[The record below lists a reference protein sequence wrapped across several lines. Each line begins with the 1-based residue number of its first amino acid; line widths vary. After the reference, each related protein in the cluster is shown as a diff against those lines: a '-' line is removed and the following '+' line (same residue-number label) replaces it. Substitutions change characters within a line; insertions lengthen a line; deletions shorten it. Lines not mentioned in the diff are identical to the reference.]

1 MAISSTQLTRSPRS
15 RARGVLAALGPD
27 GVLSAVALV
36 VVGTLVARVDGLVV
50 PVATFVPYAVLGAAL
65 VATSALVQRSR
76 RVVRVWIPFVFLYL
90 CYRALRGVLLLIPDA
105 AGRHAQLK
113 AADELLFGVSP
124 AWAMEPYATPW
135 LTELLAYAYATMFVL
150 PLVVLVTLSVRG
162 HERELRR
169 AALGLLVAFY
179 LGFVVFLLVPAKS
192 PDIVYAGEFEREL
205 RGYGFYEAS
214 MGAWR
219 RLQQIT
225 FDAFPSM
232 HTAISTIALVHARRL
247 GVLLAPRHPRVFF
260 WTYLPVVVLLQIAT
274 VYLRQHYF
282 VDLLAAWGLAAVS
295 LWLANRADAA
305 WPRAA
310 ARLA

>member
-1 MAISSTQLTRSPRS
+1 MAISSTQHTRSPRN
-15 RARGVLAALGPD
+15 RATLAFAALGPD

-36 VVGTLVARVDGLVV
+36 VVATLLARVDRLVVPLATVLPYAVVGAGLVV
-50 PVATFVPYAVLGAAL
+50 
-65 VATSALVQRSR
+65 TSALVQRSR

-113 AADELLFGVSP
+113 AADEALFGVSP
-124 AWAMEPYATPW
+124 AWAMEPLATPW
-135 LTELLAYAYATMFVL
+135 LTELLAYAYATMFIL

-169 AALGLLVAFY
+169 AALALLVAFY
-179 LGFVVFLLVPAKS
+179 LGFVIFLLVPAKS
-192 PDIVYAGEFEREL
+192 PDIVYTFDTQL
-205 RGYGFYEAS
+205 CGYGFYEAS
-214 MGAWR
+214 TKTWQQ
-219 RLQQIT
+219 LQQIT

-247 GVLLAPRHPRVFF
+247 GPLLAPHHPRGFF
-260 WTYLPVVVLLQIAT
+260 HIYLPIVVLLQIAT

-282 VDLLAAWGLAAVS
+282 VDLLAAWVLAAVS
-295 LWLANRADAA
+295 LWLANRADRL
-305 WPRAA
+305 WSVFAA
-310 ARLA
+310 ADLP

>member
-1 MAISSTQLTRSPRS
+1 MAISSTQLTRSPRN
-15 RARGVLAALGPD
+15 RAAAVLAALGPD

-36 VVGTLVARVDGLVV
+36 VVATVIARVDGLVV
-50 PVATFVPYAVLGAAL
+50 PMATVLPYAVVGVAL
-65 VATSALVQRSR
+65 VAVSAFVQRSR

-105 AGRHAQLK
+105 AGRHAQLR
-113 AADELLFGVSP
+113 AVDEALLGVSP
-124 AWAMEPYATPW
+124 AWAMESLATPW
-135 LTELLAYAYATMFVL
+135 LTELLAYAYATMFIL

-192 PDIVYAGEFEREL
+192 PDIVYAGEFETEL

-214 MGAWR
+214 MGAWQ

-247 GVLLAPRHPRVFF
+247 GVVLVPRHPRAMFRV
-260 WTYLPVVVLLQIAT
+260 YLPVVVLLQVAT

-282 VDLLAAWGLAAVS
+282 VDLMAAWALAALS
-295 LWLANRADAA
+295 LWIAARADCA
-305 WPRAA
+305 WPRV
-310 ARLA
+310 